1 MKNSTY
7 SQEYGKVF
15 PDRHIE
21 CFVAEQNM
29 VGVALGCAARGRA
42 IAFSSTFACF
52 FSRAF
57 DQIRMAAVSQAA
69 INFCG
74 SHPGVSIGKSR
85 SYLFVIHFSVTMTS
99 ALHCSCEHSLSCNE
113 FVRKELDNV
122 DGKVFEPARMGIPS
136 QTHVLSETAGLT
148 TWLWSF
154 DVVFCAPAA

>member
-1 MKNSTY
+1 MCLLKVAVRQAYANALVKLGKTCERLLALDGDMKNSTY

-99 ALHCSCEHSLSCNE
+99 
-113 FVRKELDNV
+113 VRRNFQKTL
-122 DGKVFEPARMGIPS
+122 KSHIARVR
-136 QTHVLSETAGLT
+136 TV
-148 TWLWSF
+148 
-154 DVVFCAPAA
+154 